1 MIQLRKY
8 QIEIASKS
16 VQLLRT
22 KKIVYLAMEVRT
34 GKTLTALQAANDY
47 GCKKV
52 LFLTKKKAV
61 ESGTIRKDYEALQP
75 NFEIVIANNESLHKI
90 NDNNFDLL
98 ISDEHHRNSSYPKPN
113 KTTKEIKQRFGHL
126 PMIFLSGTPAI
137 ESGSQWYHS
146 FWISDNSP
154 FSEKNFYR
162 WADNFTTPSIKF
174 FGNIQVK
181 DYSKSRDDLIS
192 PIIEPYLL
200 KYTQNE
206 AGFTA
211 EIEEHVIYYDMPD
224 KLRKMTE
231 TLLKDELIRGNKE
244 NIVANNAAAML
255 NKIHQIENGTVITE
269 QNNSFIIDTYKA
281 EFIKQY
287 FRGKKTAIF
296 YYFQKEKELLLQ
308 VYGDTITTDINE
320 FNSSNK
326 HFAIQQISGSEAIS
340 LKEADALVYYN
351 FGYSGK
357 NYTQGRDRMTTKERA
372 ENNVY
377 FILAK
382 KSINERIYKAIKA
395 KKRYNEKLFQKE
407 YKWQPKQNYNQK

>member
-1 MIQLRKY
+1 
-8 QIEIASKS
+8 
-16 VQLLRT
+16 
-22 KKIVYLAMEVRT
+22 MEVRT
-34 GKTLTALQAANDY
+34 GKTFTALQAANDY
-47 GCKKV
+47 GAKKV

-61 ESGTIRKDYEALQP
+61 ESGTILKDYEALQP
-75 NFEIVIANNESLHKI
+75 SFKIVIANNESLHKVTD
-90 NDNNFDLL
+90 NDFDLL
-98 ISDEHHRNSSYPKPN
+98 ISDEHHRNGSYPKPN

-146 FWISDNSP
+146 FWISDYSP
-154 FSEKNFYR
+154 FTEKNFYR
-162 WADNFTTPSIKF
+162 WADYYTTPSIKF
-174 FGNIQVK
+174 FGSLQVK
-181 DYSKSRDDLIS
+181 DYSKSKDELIN
-192 PIIEPYLL
+192 PIIQPYLL
-200 KYTQNE
+200 KYTQKE

-211 EIEEHVIYYDMPD
+211 EIDEHIIYYEMPD
-224 KLRKMTE
+224 KLRKMTD

-269 QNNSFIIDTYKA
+269 NNNAFVIDTYKA

-287 FRGKKTAIF
+287 FRGRKTAIF

-308 VYGDTITTDINE
+308 VFGDSITTDIHE
-320 FNSSNK
+320 FNSTRK

-340 LKEADALVYYN
+340 LKEADALVYFN

-357 NYTQGRDRMTTKERA
+357 NYCQGRDRMTTKERA

-395 KKRYNEKLFQKE
+395 KKRYNEKLFMRDYGYRAKVTD
-407 YKWQPKQNYNQK
+407 